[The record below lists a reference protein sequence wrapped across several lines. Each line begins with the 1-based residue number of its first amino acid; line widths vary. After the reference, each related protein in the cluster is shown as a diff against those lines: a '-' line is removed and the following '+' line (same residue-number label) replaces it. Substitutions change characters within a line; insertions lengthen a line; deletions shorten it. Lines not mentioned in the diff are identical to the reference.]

1 MKRELFELDINHRME
16 TAKNLR
22 MLELAYENMVNSLRT
37 WDKKY
42 LIKSH
47 HDGIVVWGKT
57 WGMSARVNEGEHQ
70 RRVFHGAGELCR
82 LVGAQYRGVSGT
94 GTARGVHRE
103 VDTVVIVEIDR
114 GEPVARAA
122 VAQAEVERRLG
133 RAFDVEVVPE
143 HLVAAEHLLAVVARL
158 REVGV
163 RRIAVVAQAQGAV
176 EESAAEESRHFKVN
190 LRESSA
196 IRN

>member
-57 WGMSARVNEGEHQ
+57 WGMSAGHGETSAPCIS
-70 RRVFHGAGELCR
+70 RRRGA
-82 LVGAQYRGVSGT
+82 V
-94 GTARGVHRE
+94 
-103 VDTVVIVEIDR
+103 
-114 GEPVARAA
+114 PP
-122 VAQAEVERRLG
+122 RR
-133 RAFDVEVVPE
+133 
-143 HLVAAEHLLAVVARL
+143 
-158 REVGV
+158 
-163 RRIAVVAQAQGAV
+163 GAV
-176 EESAAEESRHFKVN
+176 E
-190 LRESSA
+190 
-196 IRN
+196 